1 MSPYFQSLRY
11 CSCSSNKIS
20 GRKCDHVRMGLPLY
34 ELEQVILPYAKLTRA
49 GFSLRISLLQI
60 CGSDPDAFC
69 ASDRNRRHGDL
80 VAQVQAEVPATPNN
94 AALNEVGF
102 VHRFCVTD
110 NWLLLGHSFSH
121 LRIFHTSLMR
131 FCDSS
136 TKKHLASRQTG
147 DPVLREG

>member
-1 MSPYFQSLRY
+1 
-11 CSCSSNKIS
+11 
-20 GRKCDHVRMGLPLY
+20 MGLPLY